1 MSGWRSI
8 TRSLVYFA
16 VSQFSLFILR
26 AVVGK
31 PLTALFFYPQ
41 KRDAMILRKVTATW
55 GAKYNLGDYNSL
67 HIEVT
72 LDADVEEGETIEQ
85 VTKALLDA
93 AKEQVRDQAKDVLA
107 KRKAQVQEVMAG
119 IPVEVR
125 DQLK

>member
-1 MSGWRSI
+1 
-8 TRSLVYFA
+8 
-16 VSQFSLFILR
+16 
-26 AVVGK
+26 
-31 PLTALFFYPQ
+31 
-41 KRDAMILRKVTATW
+41 MILRKVTATW

-85 VTKALLDA
+85 VTSALLDA
-93 AKEQVRDQAKDVLA
+93 AKGQVREHAKDVLA

-125 DQLK
+125 EQLK

>member
-1 MSGWRSI
+1 
-8 TRSLVYFA
+8 
-16 VSQFSLFILR
+16 
-26 AVVGK
+26 
-31 PLTALFFYPQ
+31 
-41 KRDAMILRKVTATW
+41 MILRKVTATW
-55 GAKYNLGDYNSL
+55 GAKYNLGDFNSL
-67 HIEVT
+67 HVEVT